1 MAYKPAHN
9 LTIGQWAQG
18 VQHCKLRFT
27 GKKKLSMMFRNI
39 NDEEA
44 LCDMTKASAPSAETK
59 IDHATMVRKTF
70 LHKTK
75 TVLSQ
80 RQTNV
85 IVYLPRLKMIAKAGD
100 VNGGRRKKKKKKAE
114 KSKTF
119 LGKRLKALVE
129 SRMLIS
135 RVLITSR

>member
-1 MAYKPAHN
+1 
-9 LTIGQWAQG
+9 
-18 VQHCKLRFT
+18 
-27 GKKKLSMMFRNI
+27 
-39 NDEEA
+39 
-44 LCDMTKASAPSAETK
+44 MTKASAPSAETK

-100 VNGGRRKKKKKKAE
+100 VNGGRRKKKKGRKIKNFSWKTVEGFGGEQNANKQSADNKQVKKINSAH
-114 KSKTF
+114 K
-119 LGKRLKALVE
+119 V
-129 SRMLIS
+129 
-135 RVLITSR
+135 